1 MEQEASIVGISFTS
15 ACTCFT
21 GQPTSPPQH
30 HTTGFLVFL
39 VWVYRIHCCTN
50 TGFKWSIN
58 QRWWW
63 GKAALWW
70 RSTALSRHI
79 SHSSLY
85 LPAHKYPKDTRRVGR
100 TGCQCF
106 CEWRHERERERER
119 DACLVPLGDSK
130 QSQTKSRQPNSHGH
144 ALNTLTFTSYCEA
157 SMINTNTWYNGM
169 TLGGRSIQ
177 CNNTFFLPP
186 LLPPAQEW
194 TQWNGEAI

>member
-1 MEQEASIVGISFTS
+1 MELEASIVGIPFTS

-30 HTTGFLVFL
+30 HTTGFLVFWFEFTEYTISTTTDTRSPY
-39 VWVYRIHCCTN
+39 WVNPAHIQYGCCTN

-79 SHSSLY
+79 FHSSLY

-144 ALNTLTFTSYCEA
+144 ALNTLTFTSDCEA
-157 SMINTNTWYNGM
+157 SMINTNTW
-169 TLGGRSIQ
+169 
-177 CNNTFFLPP
+177 
-186 LLPPAQEW
+186 
-194 TQWNGEAI
+194 